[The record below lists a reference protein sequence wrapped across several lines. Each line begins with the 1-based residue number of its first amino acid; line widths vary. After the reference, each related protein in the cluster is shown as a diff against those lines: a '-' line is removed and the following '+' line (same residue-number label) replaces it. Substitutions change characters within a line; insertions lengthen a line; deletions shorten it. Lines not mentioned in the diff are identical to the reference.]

1 MASKKDSTAPKSGG
15 TGAAGSKRFE
25 LPALNFNFDSLT
37 DGTDI
42 PPPLPSPIPEESV
55 PTPPDTPK
63 DGQPTSNGKTEPAKP
78 QVTTTTTA
86 GVKRPAEEYP
96 ASPTLSSRQG
106 SIRRLFS
113 RGLLNKAYADGEDVN
128 TANARPPSRG
138 AASTADSRRAKRSS
152 GWFSRLRG
160 ADKHASPLSP
170 PLTDEKKPTGP
181 PPPMIPELSEIK
193 SKEDESFG
201 SDLFKNIK

>member
-1 MASKKDSTAPKSGG
+1 MPAGKDSTVNKSVG
-15 TGAAGSKRFE
+15 TGAVGSKRFE
-25 LPALNFNFDSLT
+25 LPALEFKFGSLT
-37 DGTDI
+37 DGTNI
-42 PPPLPSPIPEESV
+42 PPPLPSPIPEEAV

-63 DGQPTSNGKTEPAKP
+63 DRPAAANGKTDAVKP
-78 QVTTTTTA
+78 QVSTVTT

-113 RGLLNKAYADGEDVN
+113 RNLLNKAYENGEEVS
-128 TANARPPSRG
+128 TANVRPPSRG
-138 AASTADSRRAKRSS
+138 AASVSDSRRAKRSS

-160 ADKHASPLSP
+160 NDKHVSPLSP
-170 PLTDEKKPTGP
+170 PLAEEKEPSGP
-181 PPPMIPELSEIK
+181 PPPMIPELAEIK
-193 SKEDESFG
+193 AKEDESFG